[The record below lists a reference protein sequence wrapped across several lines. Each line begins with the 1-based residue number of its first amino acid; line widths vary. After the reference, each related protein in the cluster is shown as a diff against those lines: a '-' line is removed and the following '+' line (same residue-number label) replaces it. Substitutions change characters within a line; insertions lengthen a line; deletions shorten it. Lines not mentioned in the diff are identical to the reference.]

1 MKSKIKNPD
10 TKKIVSI
17 ILSRTIRSCRA
28 TTHADLATLLEPITA
43 TYYCGKHGK
52 MCKPLFSMLKWW
64 ETYSKDTV
72 KRLAQYDKLRKDT
85 FHTCLTGDSRNI
97 NLIEGLNKIN
107 PDFSKLV
114 EKQKSKEYFHH
125 HLMLV

>member
-1 MKSKIKNPD
+1 MKSQKIKNPD
-10 TKKIVSI
+10 TKKIVSV

-52 MCKPLFSMLKWW
+52 MCKPLFSILKWW

-72 KRLAQYDKLRKDT
+72 KRLAQYDKLRKM
-85 FHTCLTGDSRNI
+85 
-97 NLIEGLNKIN
+97 
-107 PDFSKLV
+107 
-114 EKQKSKEYFHH
+114 YFT
-125 HLMLV
+125 LA